1 MVYHVHVC
9 VTWLPRVLNN
19 MSSYYK
25 FLNRLLWRKLSS
37 QEFIRRLEDS
47 KFGADFNWDA
57 RLFQII
63 FILDF
68 YYQM

>member
-1 MVYHVHVC
+1 MVYHVYVC

-25 FLNRLLWRKLSS
+25 LLWLLWRKLSS
-37 QEFIRRLEDS
+37 QEFIGRLEES

-57 RLFQII
+57 RLFQIV